1 MEQPRCRCISRHI
14 PTAHIAHALVQI
26 SALAGWREKIIC
38 IEPIF
43 LRDEIRLQPE
53 NLSFGDYGFA
63 FRFEAQG
70 H

>member
-1 MEQPRCRCISRHI
+1 MGQPRCRCLSRHI
-14 PTAHIAHALVQI
+14 PTAHIAHALGF
-26 SALAGWREKIIC
+26 GWMEKKTITC
-38 IEPIF
+38 TEPIF

-53 NLSFGDYGFA
+53 NLSFGDYGFV